1 MRSQTLLLVAIIA
14 FSTIQLSSAPTPRI
28 QVNAILNNAAV
39 LTINGK
45 QQMIKKGASTT
56 QGFKLIKI
64 DERMVTLLI
73 SGQPMKFELGAVIT
87 SLKGSSDTKSQV
99 MINRDSQGMFVTL
112 GTINNFPVN
121 FLIDTGATFIAI
133 NSTLANQIG
142 IDYRKLGKPSQAN
155 TASGRVTAWKMTFE
169 SVSIGGIELQLVDAA
184 VIEGNYPAKA
194 LLGMSFLSRVK
205 MQDDGLLLTI
215 EEKY

>member
-1 MRSQTLLLVAIIA
+1 MRAQTLLFVIISV
-14 FSTIQLSSAPTPRI
+14 FSTVQLLSAPAPRI

-45 QQMIKKGASTT
+45 QQMLKKGEITV

-64 DERMVTLLI
+64 DKSTVTLLI
-73 SGQPMKFELGAVIT
+73 SDQEMEFKLGAVIT
-87 SLKGSSDTKSQV
+87 SSKVSSDAKRQV
-99 MINRDSQGMFVTL
+99 RISRDNQGMYFSS
-112 GTINNFPVN
+112 GTINNFPVS
-121 FLIDTGATFIAI
+121 FLVDTGATFIAI

-142 IDYRKLGKPSQAN
+142 IDYRKQGKPSQAN
-155 TASGRVTAWKMTFE
+155 TASGIVTAWKLTFE
-169 SVSIGGIELQLVDAA
+169 RVSMGGIELQFVEGA
-184 VIEGNYPAKA
+184 VIEGNYPTKA

-215 EEKY
+215 EENF